1 MSTTQ
6 HLDFIKKYLSED
18 LWDKAEQYDIPLSF
32 IQNKN
37 ELIESILKSKT
48 LNTPQKKQEWF
59 NLFEKMNETQL
70 QKLNTILINEK
81 AKNLSQ
87 QKQDFIQNIA
97 DTLV

>member
-87 QKQDFIQNIA
+87 QK
-97 DTLV
+97 